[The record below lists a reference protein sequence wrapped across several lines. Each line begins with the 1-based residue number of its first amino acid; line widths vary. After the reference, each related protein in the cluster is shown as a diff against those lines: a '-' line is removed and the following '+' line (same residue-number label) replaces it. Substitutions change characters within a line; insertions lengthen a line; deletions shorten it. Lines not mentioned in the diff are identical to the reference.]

1 MLIYGLIGYPLSHSF
16 SRRYFTDK
24 FERLGLSDSHLY
36 LNFELE
42 RVDHFQKIL
51 DEYNGL
57 SGCNVTIP
65 HKQAIMGT
73 LDELDAVA
81 ERIGAVNTIRV
92 RDGRTRG
99 YNTDYVGFRDD
110 LLEQMKDQQFSLPE
124 GAIGLILGTGGAS
137 LAVAEAFRSLGLD
150 FTFVSRT
157 PSPGQLAYAEVTA
170 EVLAGGAVL
179 VNTTPLGMYPRIET
193 APDIDYKLLGPAH
206 FCYDLTYNP
215 AETTF
220 MRSARGAGAQ
230 AANGLGMLHKQAEAS
245 WAIWTGE

>member
-1 MLIYGLIGYPLSHSF
+1 MPTYGLIGYPLSHSF
-16 SRRYFTDK
+16 SRGYFTDK
-24 FERLGLSDSHLY
+24 FEHLGLSDTHRY

-42 RVDHFQKIL
+42 QVDHFQKIL
-51 DEYNGL
+51 DEYDDL
-57 SGCNVTIP
+57 TGCNVTIP

-81 ERIGAVNTIRV
+81 ERIGAVNTVRV

-110 LLEQMKDQQFSLPE
+110 LLERMKEQDFSLPE

-137 LAVAEAFRSLGLD
+137 LAVAETFRSLGLD
-150 FTFVSRT
+150 CTFVSRT
-157 PSPGQLAYAEVTA
+157 PSKGQLAYREVDA

-179 VNTTPLGMYPRIET
+179 VNTTPLGMYPRTEA
-193 APDIDYKLLGPAH
+193 APDLNYNLLGPTH

-220 MRSARGAGAQ
+220 MRRARGAGAQ